1 MDKFKREEHFEF
13 LVLYRDGDYKVE
25 GLKDFEEELYIKEL
39 KETKSLMRGC
49 FVLRETRTSF
59 FLE

>member
-49 FVLRETRTSF
+49 FVLRGHSPVSLNF
-59 FLE
+59 